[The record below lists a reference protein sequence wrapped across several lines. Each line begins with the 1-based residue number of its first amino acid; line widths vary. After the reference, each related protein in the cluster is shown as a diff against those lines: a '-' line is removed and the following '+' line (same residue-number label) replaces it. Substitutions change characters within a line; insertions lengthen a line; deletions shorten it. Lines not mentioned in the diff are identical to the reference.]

1 MDPGETP
8 CSKDR
13 GRRAPAGARTHE
25 PKSSAEEFD
34 FAESDVELALS
45 SSPEFMTTSMSW
57 VPGTPGDL
65 QVTVSAM
72 GSGKAR
78 LLKLIFLVSIT
89 VRGTTEQERTASKA
103 TTTARFRKH
112 LQDDPVAFSRV
123 HFYCRFFAKNERI
136 S

>member
-8 CSKDR
+8 CSNDR

-25 PKSSAEEFD
+25 PRAVLNSFD

-45 SSPEFMTTSMSW
+45 SSPSSRRPAY
-57 VPGTPGDL
+57 PGTPGDL
-65 QVTVSAM
+65 RVTVSAM

-103 TTTARFRKH
+103 TTTAAFRKH
-112 LQDDPVAFSRV
+112 LRDDPVAFSRV

>member
-1 MDPGETP
+1 
-8 CSKDR
+8 
-13 GRRAPAGARTHE
+13 
-25 PKSSAEEFD
+25 
-34 FAESDVELALS
+34 
-45 SSPEFMTTSMSW
+45 MTTSISW
-57 VPGTPGDL
+57 DL

-89 VRGTTEQERTASKA
+89 VRGTTEQETTASKA
-103 TTTARFRKH
+103 TTTAAFRKQ
-112 LQDDPVAFSRV
+112 LRDDPVAFSRV